1 MAVSEMIKRLNESI
15 SKSKVKSHAVDLTF
29 YGPDA
34 KTVYV
39 AGDFNA
45 WNTKSLPMKKGLDNI
60 WRLSIKLPMG
70 RHEYKFYVDGAWAQ
84 QLPCSTTVFNPYG
97 TYNCV
102 IGASYN

>member
-1 MAVSEMIKRLNESI
+1 MAISEMVKKLNKSI
-15 SKSKVKSHAVDLTF
+15 AKGKPKKNAVDLTF

-45 WNTKSLPMKKGLDNI
+45 WNTKSLPMTKGRDDI
-60 WRLSIKLPMG
+60 WRLTIKLPMG

-84 QLPCSTTVFNPYG
+84 QLPCSTTTFNSYG

-102 IGASYN
+102 IGGS

>member
-1 MAVSEMIKRLNESI
+1 MAVSKMIKKLNESI
-15 SKSKVKSHAVDLTF
+15 TKGRPKKTVVNLTY

-34 KTVYV
+34 KIVYV

-45 WNTKSLPMKKGLDNI
+45 WNTKSLPMVKGPDDI
-60 WRLSIKLPMG
+60 WRLTIKLPIG

-84 QLPCSTTVFNPYG
+84 QLPCSTTTFNPYG

-102 IGASYN
+102 IGGS